1 MIVKVY
7 IDEQFTTYERKES
20 IEINTDNYPELNGMT
35 PEEIIDYLQDNASDM
50 KPTNDNFGDL
60 YEELT
65 SQDVQFSKI
74 KNDSPEIN
82 LESYESYDN

>member
-1 MIVKVY
+1 MIVKIY
-7 IDEQFTTYERKES
+7 IDEQFITYERKES

-35 PEEIIDYLQDNASDM
+35 QEEIVDYLQENASAM

-82 LESYESYDN
+82 LESYDD